1 MDKANIIY
9 VEGSNSDRVLIE
21 NIFKYDYRFVSC
33 NINVCL
39 DQAIKNKPDL
49 FIIEIDDLS
58 IEKSLELVRHI
69 RQKTEANPSGLILVS
84 NNTGE
89 DLRIKYYNAGA
100 DDFIGKPYD
109 IHHLVYSVKLILSA
123 KEAERK
129 LLETKKSS
137 NKLISTSIRSLGEQ
151 GTVMR
156 FVQDSMNLDS
166 YSALAKEVFKALD
179 NLGLHGALAIWL
191 DKDTPFYSHGNVTY
205 PIENDILSVAHE
217 KHGKKIQTFQNRCLI
232 LGKHTTL
239 LIRDLSDDLETS
251 GRHKDMLAMLIDSLD
266 MKCSQVSMTDKLVK
280 SELQL
285 TQAMLLT
292 SQSISILKKRTV
304 NSREKVKNAIDG
316 LTAQLEAD
324 FMSMGLTEEQ
334 EELLISRVSEAEN
347 LIDSEITES
356 FAQEEEMEKILKL
369 SSEVRWQSS
378 K

>member
-1 MDKANIIY
+1 
-9 VEGSNSDRVLIE
+9 
-21 NIFKYDYRFVSC
+21 
-33 NINVCL
+33 
-39 DQAIKNKPDL
+39 
-49 FIIEIDDLS
+49 
-58 IEKSLELVRHI
+58 
-69 RQKTEANPSGLILVS
+69 
-84 NNTGE
+84 
-89 DLRIKYYNAGA
+89 
-100 DDFIGKPYD
+100 
-109 IHHLVYSVKLILSA
+109 
-123 KEAERK
+123 
-129 LLETKKSS
+129 
-137 NKLISTSIRSLGEQ
+137 
-151 GTVMR
+151 
-156 FVQDSMNLDS
+156 
-166 YSALAKEVFKALD
+166 
-179 NLGLHGALAIWL
+179 
-191 DKDTPFYSHGNVTY
+191 
-205 PIENDILSVAHE
+205 
-217 KHGKKIQTFQNRCLI
+217 

-292 SQSISILKKRTV
+292 SQSISLLKKRTV